1 VTPDLV
7 APGEA
12 IYRDHCQKCHG
23 TSGRGGMFAGPPL
36 AGSAIVQAE
45 DPASLINAILYGA
58 APTKGVSLG
67 AWETMRPYADVLSD
81 SQVAALANYLRGT
94 WSNHASRVD
103 AGMVGKQR

>member
-1 VTPDLV
+1 
-7 APGEA
+7 
-12 IYRDHCQKCHG
+12 
-23 TSGRGGMFAGPPL
+23 MFAGPPL
-36 AGSAIVQAE
+36 AGSAIVQTE

-58 APTKGVSLG
+58 AAPKGVSLG